1 MLAKHTKRV
10 RGSERGV
17 ALFIALFTLLLIT
30 AIAASMI
37 MLTNTDTTISANFRD
52 EQTAFFAA
60 KAGLEEVRDRLRTNA
75 VNGATNISL
84 SSQLPGFTTPS
95 SAPPLPGQANGVLYV
110 TNPLNA
116 EADTPWVT
124 NGTAYPDDEICPEV
138 AYMGIN
144 VACTGNPPRPQPGGG
159 GWYVTATSNSLY
171 AANPVQPWKWVRATV
186 KTNQTSSGTTNAIA
200 VDGNLTDYTQLV
212 CWNGSTELTIPTIYA
227 SCPVAGAAQVP
238 ALTYQ
243 PVYVLTSLAVTPS
256 GSRRMVQ
263 MDVAADT
270 IPGIPGAMV
279 LDGPTTVAGWGPG
292 NSNAFHSCGTDQASC
307 SGAAQSP
314 PTNGTTC
321 PPAGNEPAIG
331 AYDNSSLVNVTAAF
345 SGPPDRSGNYTGTP
359 AGVSNVSVS
368 LTNGGLTTVQGLNAL
383 VSTVTSGAV
392 SPNIYSSASS
402 LTNPGTPANP
412 VVNVVTGDATLTSF
426 TGAGIL
432 LVEGNLTFSGKPT
445 YSGLILVIGRG
456 NLQFSGGGNGV
467 IDGAVLVANLYNS
480 SNQLITSGAP
490 GSPTIGFSGGGSMTV
505 QYDSCW
511 VAAMN
516 QATPYKSLG
525 IREMAY

>member
-84 SSQLPGFTTPS
+84 SSQLPGFSTPS
-95 SAPPLPGQANGVLYV
+95 SAPPVPGQANGVLYV

-124 NGTAYPDDEICPEV
+124 NGNAYPDDEICPEV

-144 VACTGNPPRPQPGGG
+144 VACTGNPPRPQPGSG

-186 KTNQTSSGTTNAIA
+186 KTNQTSSGTANAIS

-212 CWNGSTELTIPTIYA
+212 CWNGTSEFVISSAYA
-227 SCPVAGAAQVP
+227 SCSVAGAAQVP
-238 ALTYQ
+238 AQ
-243 PVYVLTSLAVTPS
+243 NWVPVYVLTSLAVTPS

-263 MDVAADT
+263 MDVATDT
-270 IPGIPGAMV
+270 IPAIPGALVM
-279 LDGPTTVAGWGPG
+279 DGDLPNFGPG
-292 NSNAFHSCGTDQASC
+292 SSNAFSATGNDTSSSSNALRPQ
-307 SGAAQSP
+307 
-314 PTNGTTC
+314 NGTTC
-321 PPAGNEPAIG
+321 PAPGNQPAVG
-331 AYDNSSLVNVTAAF
+331 AYDTTSATTINATF
-345 SGPPDRSGNYTGTP
+345 GSGPSSRSGNYTGSP
-359 AGVSNVSVS
+359 AGVSNVNTS
-368 LTNGGLTTVQGLNAL
+368 LNSGGLNTIQGLDAL
-383 VSTVTSGAV
+383 VTMVTSGAV
-392 SPNIYSSASS
+392 SPNIYSSATS
-402 LTNPGTPANP
+402 LVNPGTATNP
-412 VVNVVTGDATLTSF
+412 VVNVVTGNATLTSF

-432 LVEGNLTFSGKPT
+432 LVEGTLTFSGKPNFD
-445 YSGLILVIGRG
+445 GVILVIGQG
-456 NLQFSGGGNGV
+456 NLQFTGGGNGV
-467 IDGAVLVANLYNS
+467 IDGAVLVANLYDPLGN
-480 SNQLITSGAP
+480 LITSGAP
-490 GSPTIGFSGGGSMTV
+490 GAPVIGFSGGGSMTI

-516 QATPYKSLG
+516 NATPYKSLG
-525 IREMAY
+525 VREMAY